1 MAANY
6 FVFIKKIKKFFKCFA
21 QKNADCPTKIKVKEK
36 KPQKL
41 MLKDLVGRILGVFQF
56 ARKYLQSTTIT
67 LTKNSVCLKPKQAVT
82 YSL

>member
-1 MAANY
+1 
-6 FVFIKKIKKFFKCFA
+6 
-21 QKNADCPTKIKVKEK
+21 
-36 KPQKL
+36 